1 MGQKCNAGCVLFPCF
16 LFIFSKKRGRRG
28 SIFILFRLQNGDLIL
43 YPNDL
48 GCSASKRKVKV
59 SLQRDGLHPQYRKRE
74 EMEENRKRNRLSVNK
89 FSYLTWPEI
98 SLNQREGEILGEPN
112 RVRQT
117 ELRSCLTPIP
127 PGCNSHHMKLSWK

>member
-1 MGQKCNAGCVLFPCF
+1 MRFISLFF
-16 LFIFSKKRGRRG
+16 FIFLKKRGRRG
-28 SIFILFRLQNGDLIL
+28 SIFILFRMQNGDLIL

-48 GCSASKRKVKV
+48 GSSAAKRKVKV
-59 SLQRDGLHPQYRKRE
+59 SKTDPQYRKRE